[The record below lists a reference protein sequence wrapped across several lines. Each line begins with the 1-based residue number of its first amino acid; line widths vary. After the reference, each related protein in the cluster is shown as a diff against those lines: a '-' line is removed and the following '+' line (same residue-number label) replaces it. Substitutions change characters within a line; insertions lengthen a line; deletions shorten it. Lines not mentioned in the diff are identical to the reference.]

1 MKKKKNKL
9 IQFEKDEKIQQEKIQ
24 KILKEINDI
33 NIEMQK
39 YSYKKEVERSIM
51 ESDMNKNEEIINEQ
65 KSDIEYLKNNEKIY
79 WMK

>member
-39 YSYKKEVERSIM
+39 YSYKKEVENSIM
-51 ESDMNKNEEIINEQ
+51 ESEMNKNEEIINEQ

>member
-1 MKKKKNKL
+1 MKKFNKK
-9 IQFEKDEKIQQEKIQ
+9 KIQ
-24 KILKEINDI
+24 KILREINAI

-65 KSDIEYLKNNEKIY
+65 KNDIEYLKNNEKIY